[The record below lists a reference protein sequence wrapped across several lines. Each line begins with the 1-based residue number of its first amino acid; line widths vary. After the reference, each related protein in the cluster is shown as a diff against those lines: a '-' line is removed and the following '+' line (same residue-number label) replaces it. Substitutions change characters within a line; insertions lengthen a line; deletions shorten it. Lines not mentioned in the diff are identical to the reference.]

1 MTSSPRPA
9 DADLPATG
17 QHRDTKYKNNI
28 KKRVSYDQL
37 VIIYLIYHPYIRT
50 FAYLHIQIMIDKK
63 TRTYIPETFDIT
75 WESLAPVYTE
85 LRDRKINS
93 VEELE
98 QWLRDRSELEA
109 ALEEDFAWR
118 YIRMT
123 CDTTNEELLQRFQYF
138 AIEIEPKIAPFSN
151 DLNKKLVNSKYVDQ
165 LDGEKYFIYLRGVKK
180 ALELFREENIPLQT
194 EIQVEQ
200 QKYQSITGSMS
211 VHIGDKEFTLE
222 QAGVFL
228 KDTDRAKR
236 QEAWEKITARRL
248 QDKESLNQLFD
259 HLRALRHKV
268 ALNAGFENFRD
279 YMFQALGRFD
289 YTPQDCYAFHEAIEK
304 EIVPILH
311 EQAEKRKEALK
322 LNVLKPWDMDVDPS
336 GKPALKPFKSGE
348 ELIEKSIQC
357 FTCINPYLG
366 ERLAIMKD
374 NALFDVE
381 SRKGKAPGGYNYPL
395 SETGAP
401 FIFMNSANTFR
412 DLTTMVHEGGHAVHT
427 FLTAELEL
435 NDFKHCPSEVAELAS
450 MSMELISMDN
460 WDVYFN
466 NEEDLKRAKRDQ
478 LFDVL
483 KTLPWVAVVDQ
494 FQHWIYTNPEHT
506 DAERTAA
513 WMEIYEPFGAGFVD
527 WSDHKEA
534 EANLWQK
541 QLHIFEVP
549 FYYIEYGMAQLGAIA
564 VWKNYR
570 ENPKRALQ
578 QYLDALKLGYTKTI
592 REIYETA
599 GIRFDFSAG
608 YVKELAE
615 FVKGEMD
622 KL

>member
-1 MTSSPRPA
+1 
-9 DADLPATG
+9 
-17 QHRDTKYKNNI
+17 
-28 KKRVSYDQL
+28 
-37 VIIYLIYHPYIRT
+37 
-50 FAYLHIQIMIDKK
+50 MIHKK
-63 TRTYIPETFDIT
+63 TRTYIPQHFEIQ
-75 WESLAPVYTE
+75 WEVLEPFFIE
-85 LRDRKINS
+85 LRDRQINS

-123 CDTTNEELLQRFQYF
+123 CDTGSEELLQKFQYF
-138 AIEIEPKIAPFSN
+138 ATDIEPQIAPYSN
-151 DLNKKLVNSKYVDQ
+151 ELNKKLVNSEFVND
-165 LDGEKYFIYLRGVKK
+165 LEEEKFFIYLRGVKK
-180 ALELFREENIPLQT
+180 SLELFREENIPLFT

-200 QKYQSITGSMS
+200 QKYQSITGAMS
-211 VHIGDKEFTLE
+211 VHIGEKEFTLE
-222 QAGVFL
+222 QAAVLL
-228 KDTDRAKR
+228 KDVDRTKR
-236 QEAWEKITARRL
+236 REAWEKITGRRL
-248 QDKESLNQLFD
+248 QDKKQLDQLFD
-259 HLRALRHKV
+259 KLRELRHQV

-289 YTPQDCYAFHEAIEK
+289 YTPQDCYEFHEAIEK
-304 EIVPILH
+304 EIVPILR
-311 EQAEKRKEALK
+311 EQAEKRREALV
-322 LNVLKPWDMDVDPS
+322 LETLKPWDMDVDIT
-336 GKPALKPFKSGE
+336 GKAALKPFQNGGE
-348 ELIEKSIQC
+348 LVEKSIQC
-357 FTCINPYLG
+357 FTNISKYLG
-366 ERLAIMKD
+366 ERLEIMKD
-374 NALFDVE
+374 NQLFDVE

-395 SETGAP
+395 AETGAP

-427 FLTAELEL
+427 FLTADLEL

-460 WDVYFN
+460 WNVFFEN
-466 NEEDLKRAKRDQ
+466 PEELKRAKRDQ
-478 LFDVL
+478 LVDVL

-494 FQHWIYTNPEHT
+494 FQHWLYTNPDHT
-506 DAERTAA
+506 DAQRTEA
-513 WMEIYEPFGAGFVD
+513 WIQIFDRFGAGFTD
-527 WSDHKEA
+527 WSDHRNA
-534 EANLWQK
+534 QANLWQK

-564 VWKNYR
+564 VWKNYK
-570 ENPKRALQ
+570 ENPEKGLQ

-599 GIRFDFSAG
+599 GIQFDFSAG

-615 FVKGEMD
+615 FVKDEMS

>member
-1 MTSSPRPA
+1 
-9 DADLPATG
+9 
-17 QHRDTKYKNNI
+17 
-28 KKRVSYDQL
+28 
-37 VIIYLIYHPYIRT
+37 
-50 FAYLHIQIMIDKK
+50 MIHKK
-63 TRTYIPETFDIT
+63 TRKYIPADLEIK
-75 WESLAPVYTE
+75 WENLEPVYNE
-85 LRDRKINS
+85 LVDRPINS

-123 CDTTNEELLQRFQYF
+123 CDTTSEELLQNFQYF
-138 AIEIEPKIAPFSN
+138 ATEIEPKTAPYSN
-151 DLNKKLVNSKYVDQ
+151 KLNEKLVNSEFVND
-165 LDGEKYFIYLRGVKK
+165 LDDDKYFIYLRGVRK

-194 EIQVEQ
+194 EIQIEQ
-200 QKYQSITGSMS
+200 QKYQGITGSMS

-222 QAGVFL
+222 QASALL
-228 KDTDRAKR
+228 KGTDRVLR

-248 QDKESLNQLFD
+248 QDKGKLDELFD
-259 HLRALRHKV
+259 HLRSLRHKV

-289 YTPQDCYAFHEAIEK
+289 YTPQDCYEFHAAIET
-304 EIVPILH
+304 EIVPILR
-311 EQAEKRKEALK
+311 EQAEKRKEALG
-322 LNVLKPWDMDVDPS
+322 LETLKPWDVDVDTS
-336 GKPALKPFKSGE
+336 GKAPLKPFKDGDD
-348 ELIEKSIQC
+348 LIEKSIQC
-357 FTCINPYLG
+357 FSNINRYLG
-366 ERLAIMKD
+366 ERLEIMKD
-374 NALFDVE
+374 NGLFDVE

-395 SETGAP
+395 AETGAP

-427 FLTAELEL
+427 FLTADLEL

-460 WDVYFN
+460 WTVYFDN
-466 NEEDLKRAKRDQ
+466 DKDMKRARRDQ
-478 LFDVL
+478 LIDVL

-494 FQHWIYTNPEHT
+494 FQHWIYTNPDHT
-506 DAERTAA
+506 AEQRREA
-513 WMEIYEPFGAGFVD
+513 WIQIYEPFGAGFVD
-527 WSDHKEA
+527 WSEHPDA

-564 VWKNYR
+564 VWKNYK
-570 ENPKRALQ
+570 ENPEKGLQ

-599 GIRFDFSAG
+599 GIKFDFSAS

-615 FVKGEMD
+615 FVRSEME

>member
-1 MTSSPRPA
+1 
-9 DADLPATG
+9 
-17 QHRDTKYKNNI
+17 
-28 KKRVSYDQL
+28 
-37 VIIYLIYHPYIRT
+37 
-50 FAYLHIQIMIDKK
+50 MIHKK
-63 TRTYIPETFDIT
+63 TRKYIPETLEIK
-75 WESLAPVYTE
+75 WENLEPLFKELTE
-85 LRDRKINS
+85 RPINS

-123 CDTTNEELLQRFQYF
+123 CDTTNAELLESFQYF
-138 AIEIEPKIAPFSN
+138 ATEIEPKIALYSN
-151 DLNKKLVNSKYVDQ
+151 ELNKKLVNSEFADK
-165 LDGEKYFIYLRGVKK
+165 LHEEKYFIYLRGVKK
-180 ALELFREENIPLQT
+180 ALELFREENIPLLTQ
-194 EIQVEQ
+194 IQVEQ

-211 VHIGDKEFTLE
+211 VHIGDKEYTLE
-222 QAGVFL
+222 QAAVML
-228 KDTDRAKR
+228 KDTDRSKR
-236 QEAWEKITARRL
+236 QEAWEKITTRRL
-248 QDKESLNQLFD
+248 QDKDELNKLFNY
-259 HLRALRHKV
+259 LRNLRHKV
-268 ALNAGFENFRD
+268 AENAGFENFRD

-289 YTPQDCYAFHEAIEK
+289 YTPQDCYNFHEAIEK
-304 EIVPILH
+304 EIVPVLR
-311 EQAEKRKEALK
+311 ELAEKRKAALSLDK
-322 LNVLKPWDMDVDPS
+322 LEPWDLDVDIS
-336 GKPALKPFKSGE
+336 GKAALKPFQSGK

-357 FTCINPYLG
+357 FSNISRYLG
-366 ERLAIMKD
+366 ERLEIMKD
-374 NALFDVE
+374 NKLFDVE

-395 SETGAP
+395 AETGAP

-427 FLTAELEL
+427 FLTADLEL

-460 WDVYFN
+460 WNVYFE

-494 FQHWIYTNPEHT
+494 YQHWIYTNFDHNDEERT
-506 DAERTAA
+506 DAWLQIFER
-513 WMEIYEPFGAGFVD
+513 FGANFAD
-527 WSDHKEA
+527 WDEHKEA

-564 VWKNYR
+564 VWKNYK
-570 ENPKRALQ
+570 ENPEKGLQ

-592 REIYETA
+592 KEIYETA
-599 GIRFDFSAG
+599 GIKFDFSAD
-608 YVKELAE
+608 YVRELAE
-615 FVKGEMD
+615 FVKSEMD
-622 KL
+622 NL